1 MSEATWRRYVRFWR
15 RDVEADIDDELRF
28 HFDERVD
35 DLVRQGMTRESAR
48 ATALAEFGS
57 VPAVRHGLRTID
69 ERLERRR
76 HRGAW
81 RDDLASDL
89 RYAVRNLR
97 RQPAFAAVVI
107 ATLALGI
114 GANTAIFSVVDA
126 VLLKPLPYRD
136 PEKLVRIWSTNAPSK
151 AIFVQFR
158 EYTRSFDGIA
168 GYGFER
174 DVSLLRECR
183 AGEAACAPARVNAVY
198 TSANLFSLLGVGAA
212 FGRVFQA
219 GDDRPGSDRIVL
231 LSDALWRQAFGS
243 DPNITGSHV
252 TIDGIPRTVIGVMPR
267 GFALPTTRTQ
277 LWLPA
282 TIDASRGVEY
292 WYESNLRMVGRL
304 RPGVSVAQA
313 TGDVRAAA
321 DRARPTFPVRMPN
334 DWGRDADVLPLQQ
347 DDTGGARPML
357 AVLFGAVLA
366 VLLVACANVANVV
379 MARGAARERE
389 VAIRGALGA
398 GRSRV
403 VRQMLTESMVLGLG
417 GAAAGLA
424 VAYGAVRGFVAL
436 LPAHLPRVDA
446 IAIDG
451 RVLVFTLVLSLVTS
465 LLFGLLPAL
474 RSSRPDLRS
483 TLASGSPRAG
493 TPRRRLSEALVV
505 LQIALAVLLV
515 AGAGLLLKS
524 LARLRQI
531 DPGFRPDQVISVEV
545 PLPSFPRDTAARG
558 RDFYDAIL
566 SRVQALPP
574 VRAAAVATALPFGAL
589 HGGAAIDIE
598 AHPTRPGDM
607 GPFPQ
612 FATITANYL
621 RAMGIPLVA
630 GRAFTD
636 ADRENAPSVA
646 LVDQAAALKFWPNES
661 AVGKRLRFVWLKDWV
676 TVVGVVGDVR
686 RDSLTAVAEPSLYVP
701 LRQVAAFPPAFLLL
715 RLAGDATIDASLT
728 SAVRSAVASVN
739 ATVPLGKVRAM
750 RTLVDDSAAAA
761 RFTSL
766 LLAIFA
772 VAALALGAIGIYG
785 VVAYSVTL
793 RTREIGVRMA
803 LGARRGEVL
812 GMVLGDGARLAGFG
826 FIAGIAAA
834 LAAGRLLAGMLY
846 GVRPNDPAVLI
857 AVPLVLGLVAL
868 AATLIPARRASR
880 VDPAIA
886 IRDA

>member
-1 MSEATWRRYVRFWR
+1 MSEATWRRYLRFWR

-35 DLVRQGMTRESAR
+35 DLVRQGVTPESAR

-57 VPAVRHGLRTID
+57 VPAVRDGLRTID
-69 ERLERRR
+69 ARLERRR

-231 LSDALWRQAFGS
+231 LSDALWRQAFGA

-321 DRARPTFPVRMPN
+321 AFVQVVGQRVVVLRFVGESGHRAEVSDTQEPIRLNLKDF
-334 DWGRDADVLPLQQ
+334 ALVL
-347 DDTGGARPML
+347 
-357 AVLFGAVLA
+357 
-366 VLLVACANVANVV
+366 VLLA
-379 MARGAARERE
+379 
-389 VAIRGALGA
+389 
-398 GRSRV
+398 
-403 VRQMLTESMVLGLG
+403 
-417 GAAAGLA
+417 
-424 VAYGAVRGFVAL
+424 F
-436 LPAHLPRVDA
+436 
-446 IAIDG
+446 
-451 RVLVFTLVLSLVTS
+451 VFTLPHDRASR
-465 LLFGLLPAL
+465 LPI
-474 RSSRPDLRS
+474 
-483 TLASGSPRAG
+483 
-493 TPRRRLSEALVV
+493 RL
-505 LQIALAVLLV
+505 
-515 AGAGLLLKS
+515 
-524 LARLRQI
+524 
-531 DPGFRPDQVISVEV
+531 D
-545 PLPSFPRDTAARG
+545 
-558 RDFYDAIL
+558 
-566 SRVQALPP
+566 
-574 VRAAAVATALPFGAL
+574 
-589 HGGAAIDIE
+589 
-598 AHPTRPGDM
+598 
-607 GPFPQ
+607 
-612 FATITANYL
+612 
-621 RAMGIPLVA
+621 
-630 GRAFTD
+630 
-636 ADRENAPSVA
+636 
-646 LVDQAAALKFWPNES
+646 
-661 AVGKRLRFVWLKDWV
+661 
-676 TVVGVVGDVR
+676 
-686 RDSLTAVAEPSLYVP
+686 
-701 LRQVAAFPPAFLLL
+701 
-715 RLAGDATIDASLT
+715 
-728 SAVRSAVASVN
+728 
-739 ATVPLGKVRAM
+739 
-750 RTLVDDSAAAA
+750 
-761 RFTSL
+761 
-766 LLAIFA
+766 
-772 VAALALGAIGIYG
+772 LGA
-785 VVAYSVTL
+785 
-793 RTREIGVRMA
+793 E
-803 LGARRGEVL
+803 EVL
-812 GMVLGDGARLAGFG
+812 GNQLWIGQRL
-826 FIAGIAAA
+826 
-834 LAAGRLLAGMLY
+834 
-846 GVRPNDPAVLI
+846 PH
-857 AVPLVLGLVAL
+857 
-868 AATLIPARRASR
+868 RRWRAFD
-880 VDPAIA
+880 VDLRF
-886 IRDA
+886 RDI